1 MLRLLCVTAHPD
13 DEAGAFGGTLLLYAS
28 RGVET
33 HLVCLTSGQAATH
46 RGDARDDDELAAIR
60 RRELGRSA
68 EILRL
73 TSWECLHYPDGAL
86 DRQDFY
92 SVVGELVRRIR
103 TIRPHVVLTIGPEG
117 AVTAHP
123 DHSMVSVFTTMAYQ
137 WAARSNRYTD
147 QLDRGLQPHRAQK
160 LYYGASL
167 FTLPGR
173 QPISPAPVTAVI
185 EVGQEFVERKISAF
199 KAHTSQAPLAP
210 IFEKAVRQRGTRE
223 SFHLAATTSPRE
235 IERETDLF
243 AGVKDEDV

>member
-167 FTLPGR
+167 FTPPSKRTPRRRRWPRYLRRRCASGARANPSTWLR
-173 QPISPAPVTAVI
+173 PPAPA
-185 EVGQEFVERKISAF
+185 RSSARP
-199 KAHTSQAPLAP
+199 TS
-210 IFEKAVRQRGTRE
+210 
-223 SFHLAATTSPRE
+223 SP
-235 IERETDLF
+235 
-243 AGVKDEDV
+243 G